1 MLRNGDKM
9 TTDEFVG
16 YVLLSAITVV
26 LLVIAYE
33 IYKGEE

>member
-1 MLRNGDKM
+1 MFKGDEM
-9 TTDEFVG
+9 TTDELVG
-16 YVLLSAITVV
+16 YVLLSVISVM